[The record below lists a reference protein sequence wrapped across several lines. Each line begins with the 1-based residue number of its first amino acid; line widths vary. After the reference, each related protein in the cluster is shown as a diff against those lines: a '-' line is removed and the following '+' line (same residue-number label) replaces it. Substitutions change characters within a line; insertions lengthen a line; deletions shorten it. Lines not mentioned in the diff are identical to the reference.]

1 MAENMTAGA
10 ANEAMVTE
18 TIHVTEAR
26 IACDGGGGPLGHPRV
41 WLTLGTDGEIICP
54 YCSPA
59 MFGAPAGM
67 MTRTGTTAFTS
78 ILRDNA

>member
-54 YCSPA
+54 YC
-59 MFGAPAGM
+59 
-67 MTRTGTTAFTS
+67 
-78 ILRDNA
+78 

>member
-54 YCSPA
+54 YCSRRYVR
-59 MFGAPAGM
+59 G
-67 MTRTGTTAFTS
+67 TGGH
-78 ILRDNA
+78 DD

>member
-18 TIHVTEAR
+18 TICVTEAR
-26 IACDGGGGPLGHPRV
+26 IACDGGGGLLGHPRV

-54 YCSPA
+54 YCSRRYVK
-59 MFGAPAGM
+59 GIG
-67 MTRTGTTAFTS
+67 G
-78 ILRDNA
+78 DDD

>member
-18 TIHVTEAR
+18 TIHVTEAL

-54 YCSPA
+54 YSSLRYVR
-59 MFGAPAGM
+59 G
-67 MTRTGTTAFTS
+67 TGG
-78 ILRDNA
+78 DDD

>member
-18 TIHVTEAR
+18 TIHVTEER

-54 YCSPA
+54 YCSRRYVK
-59 MFGAPAGM
+59 GIG
-67 MTRTGTTAFTS
+67 G
-78 ILRDNA
+78 DDD